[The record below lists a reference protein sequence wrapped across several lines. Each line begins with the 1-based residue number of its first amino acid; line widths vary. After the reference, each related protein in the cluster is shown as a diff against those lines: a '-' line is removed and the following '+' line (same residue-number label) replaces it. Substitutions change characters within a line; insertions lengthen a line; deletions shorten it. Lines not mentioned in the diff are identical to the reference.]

1 MALSPDALDY
11 EPYCLI
17 TRKRKALNASI
28 SNNDD
33 LARRFIFV
41 LPSRSFFEQ
50 DSGFLFLIR
59 CPAALC
65 QDSPVERTQQE
76 MTVEPPTSDT
86 LNQPALTPQI
96 SASLLK
102 HRAASADGQPQDV
115 VCRWQGFLTVTF
127 LSPHCHSLIPCIQL
141 TDELPLRRH
150 SLSQCF
156 TKQSSQSTA
165 KISGLLRERDCSGSV
180 WLSLPSRLLLR

>member
-1 MALSPDALDY
+1 MSPDALDY
-11 EPYCLI
+11 EPY
-17 TRKRKALNASI
+17 
-28 SNNDD
+28 
-33 LARRFIFV
+33 
-41 LPSRSFFEQ
+41 
-50 DSGFLFLIR
+50 FLIAR
-59 CPAALC
+59 NYFKLAEMVHLCFTIKKVFLNKTPDPAFPLHTLPPLC
-65 QDSPVERTQQE
+65 QDNPIECTQPE
-76 MTVEPPTSDT
+76 MTAEPPTSDT
-86 LNQPALTPQI
+86 LNQPALTLQR

-115 VCRWQGFLTVTF
+115 VCRWQRFLTVTF

-150 SLSQCF
+150 SLSQRS